1 MKLGKQGG
9 SSTPTKSELENR
21 IEQID
26 EILGVLQEIRD
37 VAIGEL
43 EQALVKAKEV

>member
-1 MKLGKQGG
+1 MA
-9 SSTPTKSELENR
+9 SKSELENR

-37 VAIGEL
+37 AAVGEL
-43 EQALVKAKEV
+43 EQLVVAKEV

>member
-1 MKLGKQGG
+1 MA
-9 SSTPTKSELENR
+9 SKSELENR

-37 VAIGEL
+37 AAVGEL
-43 EQALVKAKEV
+43 EQLVKAKEV

>member
-1 MKLGKQGG
+1 M
-9 SSTPTKSELENR
+9 PTKSELENR

-37 VAIGEL
+37 AAVR
-43 EQALVKAKEV
+43 

>member
-1 MKLGKQGG
+1 M
-9 SSTPTKSELENR
+9 PTKSELENR

-37 VAIGEL
+37 ATVGEL
-43 EQALVKAKEV
+43 EQLVEAK

>member
-1 MKLGKQGG
+1 M
-9 SSTPTKSELENR
+9 PTKSELENR

-37 VAIGEL
+37 AAVGEL
-43 EQALVKAKEV
+43 EQLLVEEKATLDA

>member
-1 MKLGKQGG
+1 M
-9 SSTPTKSELENR
+9 PTKSELENR

-37 VAIGEL
+37 AAVCEL
-43 EQALVKAKEV
+43 EQLVEAK

>member
-1 MKLGKQGG
+1 M
-9 SSTPTKSELENR
+9 PTKSELENR

-37 VAIGEL
+37 AAVGEL
-43 EQALVKAKEV
+43 EQMLAEVK

>member
-1 MKLGKQGG
+1 MA
-9 SSTPTKSELENR
+9 SKSELENR

-37 VAIGEL
+37 AAVGEL
-43 EQALVKAKEV
+43 EQFVEAKEV

>member
-1 MKLGKQGG
+1 M
-9 SSTPTKSELENR
+9 PTKSELENR

-37 VAIGEL
+37 AAVGEL
-43 EQALVKAKEV
+43 EQLVEAKEE

>member
-1 MKLGKQGG
+1 M
-9 SSTPTKSELENR
+9 PTKSELENR

-37 VAIGEL
+37 AAVGEL
-43 EQALVKAKEV
+43 EQFLVEAK